1 MQVAFGT
8 TAISFTL
15 NEFHCFIRMLLHSSC
30 QEFDPEEVHEKVM
43 SLPLPDENVM
53 LVLTAAEVNHLT
65 RMLLESSVLL
75 EAYHILEA
83 TVPPVSGDKS

>member
-15 NEFHCFIRMLLHSSC
+15 NEFHCFIRMLLHSGY
-30 QEFDPEEVHEKVM
+30 QDFDPCEAHEKVM

-53 LVLTAAEVNHLT
+53 LVLTATEINRLT
-65 RMLLESSVLL
+65 RMLLESSALL

-83 TVPPVSGDKS
+83 TVPPVNGDKL